1 MIFEPVECRCADGF
15 HYMVRSA
22 LPEDADVIADFIKV
36 TSTESSYLPWE
47 YVEGMRRPEYVR
59 GYIETFLND
68 PRRIVFTAW
77 KGEQMIALFELTNFG
92 NEKPVRHRGMMAA
105 GVRSEFWGS
114 GVAKQMSEILFCAAA
129 DLGYERLD
137 AVVDCENRRSY
148 EYSHKLGYIDYGI
161 SPRHEKMEDG
171 SYHDVYRMIKWLDPE
186 IEKQEKARLS
196 ADHNRGLNRCV
207 IRTA

>member
-77 KGEQMIALFELTNFG
+77 KGEQMIALF
-92 NEKPVRHRGMMAA
+92 
-105 GVRSEFWGS
+105 
-114 GVAKQMSEILFCAAA
+114 
-129 DLGYERLD
+129 
-137 AVVDCENRRSY
+137 
-148 EYSHKLGYIDYGI
+148 
-161 SPRHEKMEDG
+161 
-171 SYHDVYRMIKWLDPE
+171 
-186 IEKQEKARLS
+186 
-196 ADHNRGLNRCV
+196 
-207 IRTA
+207 